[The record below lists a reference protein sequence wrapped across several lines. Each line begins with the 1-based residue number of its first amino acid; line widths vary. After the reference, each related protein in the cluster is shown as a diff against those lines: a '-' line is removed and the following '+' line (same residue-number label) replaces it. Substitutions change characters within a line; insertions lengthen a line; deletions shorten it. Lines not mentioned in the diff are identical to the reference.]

1 MTTEYNIADTSIGTK
16 FLGAYAA
23 HDWDALRDLFV
34 DDITWEL
41 PGTAVIS
48 GRVQGVDAAITRVQQ
63 IIAGGTNTELLN
75 ILTGQSAV
83 ALSLHNTA
91 QKEDGRVLDEYLTTL
106 LRIRDGKIWAI
117 ETYVSDVP
125 MVETFFGS
133 ATTN

>member
-1 MTTEYNIADTSIGTK
+1 MATEYNIADTSVGTR

-23 HDWDALRDLFV
+23 HDWDGLRDLMDENV
-34 DDITWEL
+34 TWEL
-41 PGTAVIS
+41 PGTAAIS
-48 GRVQGVDAAITRVQQ
+48 GRVQGVEAAIVRVQQ

-75 ILTGQSAV
+75 VLTGQSAV

-91 QKEDGRVLDEYLTTL
+91 EKDDGRVLDEYLTTL

-125 MVETFFGS
+125 MVERFFGS
-133 ATTN
+133 APGL